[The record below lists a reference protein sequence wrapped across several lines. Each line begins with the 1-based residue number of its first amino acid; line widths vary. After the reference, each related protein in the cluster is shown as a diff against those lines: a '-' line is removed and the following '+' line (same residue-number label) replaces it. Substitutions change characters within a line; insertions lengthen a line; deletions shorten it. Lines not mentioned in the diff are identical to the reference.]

1 MRVTD
6 WRRWQA
12 TKFVAVFILVL
23 VAIACF
29 GGTEDADGTQPIPSP
44 LGVVV
49 ATSFAAILL
58 YNIIQNDRQGR
69 R

>member
-1 MRVTD
+1 MKVTN
-6 WRRWQA
+6 WGRWQA
-12 TKFVAVFILVL
+12 TKLVAVLISVL

-29 GGTEDADGTQPIPSP
+29 GGTEDADGTKPIPSP

-49 ATSFAAILL
+49 AMSFAAMLL
-58 YNIIQNDRQGR
+58 FNIIQNDRQGR

>member
-1 MRVTD
+1 MRVTN

-12 TKFVAVFILVL
+12 TKLVVVFISVL

-29 GGTEDADGTQPIPSP
+29 GGTEDADGTKPIPSVW
-44 LGVVV
+44 GFV
-49 ATSFAAILL
+49 AAMSFAAMLL
-58 YNIIQNDRQGR
+58 WNIIQNDRQGR

>member
-1 MRVTD
+1 MRVTN

-12 TKFVAVFILVL
+12 TKLVVVFISVL

-29 GGTEDADGTQPIPSP
+29 GGTEDADGTKPIPSP

-49 ATSFAAILL
+49 ALSFATMLL